1 MLLKEEYSGLIPETL
16 RKIKKIYESYPEFEF
31 QRLWCLGLHH
41 RMRIFVGSIIWLLSF
56 GSWPVL
62 PFTDHKVLETTGGMP
77 IEALVNRSAIKELLC
92 RKFPNLARLPL
103 VAVDR
108 SNELY
113 DTTPLT
119 PTPRQ
124 RGWQQIIGNGGI
136 WRSKEARYLPHLLI
150 IALRGERRY
159 YTRRGSIN
167 SPGWKAERK
176 SAPRILS

>member
-1 MLLKEEYSGLIPETL
+1 MVPRAPSPYANFCGKHNMVTFFWILASVAIYWSQSSGDYGRHANWGTCEPQRYKRATL
-16 RKIKKIYESYPEFEF
+16 QE
-31 QRLWCLGLHH
+31 
-41 RMRIFVGSIIWLLSF
+41 
-56 GSWPVL
+56 
-62 PFTDHKVLETTGGMP
+62 
-77 IEALVNRSAIKELLC
+77 
-92 RKFPNLARLPL
+92 FPNLARLPL

-176 SAPRILS
+176 SAPRILSWLHSF